1 MDKTIYVNEC
11 EIKWNDV
18 KKYNYIWKNVNL

>member
-18 KKYNYIWKNVNL
+18 KKYNYIWKDVNL